1 MKIVFNFVM
10 RLHSS
15 LHLLF
20 NKNSVARKWLASYY
34 VILLLPI
41 AISIVVSLYAID
53 LLKTETNRANDAIAT
68 QVREAVEARLKDMDQ
83 ISGEIA
89 KRSTVSYLRNAKTE
103 LNAEE
108 RVNLITTAKDLGAFE
123 AGRTYIDA
131 IYLYFP
137 NNGYV
142 VKQTEIYTKTDITR
156 TMDNYDGLLPAQWEK
171 MLSSVKFR
179 ALYNFEVKNTA
190 GSPMIYYAR
199 TVSTA
204 GVNRPDTIAIFRI
217 NTNALLNNVQSSKI
231 LQDSR
236 LLLTDPSQSF
246 VLSFGAGDNQAL
258 PPEEKLTGQQGMTT
272 FQDKMGSYVI
282 AYQKSSVFEDLTYS
296 MLTRT
301 DLFYQK
307 TRFIQV
313 LNLLS
318 IVICLLGG
326 GILSIYLMKRN
337 YSSIDQLIKFLTSRQ
352 KIENTGDRDEY
363 AMIRDAMTHI
373 MNEHDEANHLVFRQ
387 KQVLRSNYLSK
398 VLKGLPGKGIH
409 LYEGMREFGIEFPS
423 DTFGII
429 LYGLDDGDG
438 AEEHDAKRPS
448 PELLQF
454 VIQNISEELAGQKH
468 IGYAAAIDGM
478 VACLINFKEGTND
491 VRKEEMYAI
500 SSRTR
505 DILRLKFKTEL
516 SIAISG
522 IHQGFDQIP
531 TCYQETLDA
540 LEYRIVTGKNEIVEY
555 NEVNDSNKFGLHY
568 KYYFPL
574 YVEQQIINSIQA
586 TDIPGLHSIIED
598 LFQRNEG
605 EGLGSV
611 SISKFLRYN
620 LIGTVVRAVTEAGST
635 KANDFIDELIASKPL
650 DLLQDR
656 NRMKQDT
663 LEMLEKAASFIQTTK
678 DTTHS
683 KLVGELKL
691 FIEGEYT
698 NPNITI
704 TLIGDKF
711 ELSPYYLSGI
721 FKNETG
727 QGILDFIGTLRLE
740 HAKRL
745 LLETNETIQDIST
758 MVGFA
763 DVRSFIRSFKK
774 MENIPPG
781 KYRTVKQ

>member
-1 MKIVFNFVM
+1 MKILFDFVV

-15 LHLLF
+15 LHLLL

-34 VILLLPI
+34 AILLLPI
-41 AISIVVSLYAID
+41 AISISVSLYSID

-68 QVREAVEARLKDMDQ
+68 QVREAVEARINDMDQ
-83 ISGEIA
+83 ISGELA
-89 KRSTVSYLRNAKTE
+89 KRSTVTYLRNVKADLYGKDR
-103 LNAEE
+103 LS
-108 RVNLITTAKDLGAFE
+108 LITAAKDLGAFE
-123 AGRTYIDA
+123 AGRNYIDA

-137 NNGYV
+137 NNEYI

-156 TMDNYDGLLPAQWEK
+156 TMDTYDGLSPTQWNK
-171 MLSSVKFR
+171 MLTSVKFR
-179 ALYNFEVKNTA
+179 ALYNFENSNSA
-190 GSPMIYYAR
+190 GSQMLYYVR

-204 GVNRPDTIAIFRI
+204 GVNRPDTIAVFRI
-217 NTNALLNNVQSSKI
+217 NTNALLNNVQNSKL

-246 VLSFGAGDNQAL
+246 VLSFGAIGDQAL
-258 PPEEKLTGQQGMTT
+258 PPEQKLSGKQGMTT
-272 FQDKMGSYVI
+272 FQDKKRSYVI
-282 AYQKSSVFEDLTYS
+282 AYQKSTIFENLTYS

-301 DLFYQK
+301 DLFYHK
-307 TRFIQV
+307 TRLIQV
-313 LNLLS
+313 LNIVS
-318 IVICLLGG
+318 IVLCLLGG

-337 YSSIDQLIKFLTSRQ
+337 YSSIDQLLQFLTSRQ
-352 KIENTGDRDEY
+352 KLENTGDRDEY
-363 AMIRDAMTHI
+363 AIIRDTMTHI

-387 KQVLRSNYLSK
+387 NQVLRSNYLSK
-398 VLKGLPGKGIH
+398 MMKGFQGKGIH
-409 LYEGMREFGIEFPS
+409 LYEGMREFGIDFPY
-423 DTFGII
+423 DAFGII
-429 LYGLDDGDG
+429 LFGLDDGNG
-438 AEEHDAKRPS
+438 AEEHEGKRLNL
-448 PELLQF
+448 ELIQF
-454 VIQNISEELAGQKH
+454 VIQNITEELAGQKH

-491 VRKEEMYAI
+491 ARKEEMYAI
-500 SSRTR
+500 SSQTR
-505 DILRLKFKTEL
+505 DILRIKFKTEL

-540 LEYRIVTGKNEIVEY
+540 LEYRIVTGKNEIIEY
-555 NEVNDSNKFGLHY
+555 KEVSDSNKFGLHY

-586 TDIPGLHSIIED
+586 TDIKGLHSIIED

-650 DLLQDR
+650 DRLQDR
-656 NRMKQDT
+656 DRMKQDT
-663 LEMLEKAASFIQTTK
+663 FEMLEKAASFIQTTK

-691 FIEGEYT
+691 FIQEQYT
-698 NPNITI
+698 NPNVTI

-711 ELSPYYLSGI
+711 EMSPYYLSGI

-727 QGILDFIGTLRLE
+727 QGILDFIATLRLE

-745 LLETNETIQDIST
+745 LLETNESIQDIST
-758 MVGFA
+758 KVGFA

-774 MENIPPG
+774 LENIPPG